1 MVDTS
6 LKITYGLPDLPERN
20 IDITELIYTKH
31 TTHSIAYIP
40 SGDIK
45 RAQIFSDPFPN
56 ILKSI
61 FITVNGITTMYTDKT
76 ELYIDFKNGLVF
88 TENILDSLEE
98 LHKTLSLD
106 FGSFQDELPEQKMVV
121 RYLTGKEKVLEIG
134 GNIGRNSLIISSIL
148 RREKNHQFVVLE
160 TDKNI
165 YLQLIHNKDL
175 NDLVFY
181 VENSALSKRKLLQKG
196 WETIQSDELLPGY
209 TNVKCI
215 DWDAL
220 CKKYAIEF
228 DTLVLDCEGAFYYIL
243 KDMPEMLTN
252 IELIIMENDYK
263 DISHKRYVD
272 MILRKYR
279 FAVDYQESG
288 GWGPCYN
295 FFFEVWKR
303 KKDTTYPNST
313 PANNILFTQD
323 PKWYDTFIY
332 FLESELSPRTVFPIY
347 LNYGEDN
354 GNYIY
359 YNTEQLTVPHYLE
372 KAKTTINTTKP
383 KEVWDFSEA
392 NCEIFRKNGI
402 QATHVPLKSPEWY
415 IHMLKSFQCKEYDV
429 GFAGTINERRLY
441 ILDALEKEG
450 VVVQKITDFG
460 EARDK
465 KLACCRII
473 LNIHYSEEYQI
484 FESNRCEPWLQC
496 GIPVIS
502 EKSLDDDPRCI
513 VSDYTSLIETT
524 LSYLR
529 QC

>member
-1 MVDTS
+1 MLNTAM
-6 LKITYGLPDLPERN
+6 KITYGSPEKN
-20 IDITELIYTKH
+20 IDITDLIHTKH
-31 TTHSIAYIP
+31 TSHSVAYIP

-45 RAQIFSDPFPN
+45 RARIFSDPLPN

-61 FITVNGITTMYTDKT
+61 FLTVNGLTKMYTDET

-88 TENILDSLEE
+88 TENIPLQE
-98 LHKTLSLD
+98 LHRSLSLD
-106 FGSFQDELPEQKMVV
+106 FGSFQDELPEQKMAV

-148 RREKNHQFVVLE
+148 RRQNNRQFVVLE
-160 TDKNI
+160 TDRNI
-165 YLQLIHNKDL
+165 YLKLIHNKDL

-181 VENSALSKRKLLQKG
+181 VENSALSKRKLIQKG
-196 WETIQSDELLPGY
+196 WDTIQSDELLPGY

-215 DWDAL
+215 DWEAL

-243 KDMPEMLTN
+243 KDMPEILTN
-252 IELIIMENDYK
+252 IQLIIMENDYTN
-263 DISHKRYVD
+263 ISHKRYVD

-295 FFFEVWKR
+295 CFFEVWKR
-303 KKDTTYPNST
+303 KKHTTSSPNST
-313 PANNILFTQD
+313 LAKNILFTQE
-323 PKWYDTFIY
+323 PKWYDTFFY
-332 FLESELSPRTVFPIY
+332 FLESELSPTTHFPIY
-347 LNYGEDN
+347 LNYGEDD

-372 KAKTTINTTKP
+372 KAKTTIKRTNP

-392 NCEIFRKNGI
+392 NCEILRQNGI
-402 QATHVPLKSPEWY
+402 QAIYVPLKSPDWY
-415 IHMLKSFQCKEYDV
+415 ISMLKSFQCKEYDV
-429 GFAGTINERRLY
+429 GFAGTLNERRLY

-450 VVVQKITDFG
+450 VVVHKITDFG
-460 EARDK
+460 EERDK
-465 KLACCRII
+465 KLASCRIL
-473 LNIHYSEEYQI
+473 LNIHYSEEYNI

-524 LSYLR
+524 LRYLR
-529 QC
+529 NL

>member
-76 ELYIDFKNGLVF
+76 ELYIDFKNRIVF

-98 LHKTLSLD
+98 LHKSLSLD
-106 FGSFQDELPEQKMVV
+106 FGTFQDELPEQKMVV

-160 TDKNI
+160 TDKNS

-181 VENSALSKRKLLQKG
+181 VENSALSKRKLIQKG

-252 IELIIMENDYK
+252 IQLIIMENDYK

-303 KKDTTYPNST
+303 KKDTTSPNST
-313 PANNILFTQD
+313 PANNIFFTQD

-392 NCEIFRKNGI
+392 NCEILRKNGI
-402 QATHVPLKSPEWY
+402 QASHVPLKSPEWY
-415 IHMLKSFQCKEYDV
+415 IHMLKSFQCKQYDV

>member
-1 MVDTS
+1 MLNTAM
-6 LKITYGLPDLPERN
+6 KITYGLPEKN
-20 IDITELIYTKH
+20 IDITDVIQTKH
-31 TTHSIAYIP
+31 TSNSVAYIP
-40 SGDIK
+40 SGDIQ
-45 RAQIFSDPFPN
+45 RARIFSDPLPN

-61 FITVNGITTMYTDKT
+61 FITVNGLTTMYTDET

-88 TENILDSLEE
+88 TENNLLQE
-98 LHKTLSLD
+98 LHKSLSLD
-106 FGSFQDELPEQKMVV
+106 FGSFQDELPEQKMAI
-121 RYLTGKEKVLEIG
+121 RYLAGKEKVLEIG

-148 RREKNHQFVVLE
+148 RLQNNRQFVVLE
-160 TDKNI
+160 TDRNI
-165 YLQLIHNKDL
+165 YLKLIHNKDL

-181 VENSALSKRKLLQKG
+181 VENSALSKRKLIQKG

-215 DWDAL
+215 DWEAL

-243 KDMPEMLTN
+243 KDMPEILTN
-252 IELIIMENDYK
+252 IQLIIMENDYAN
-263 DISHKRYVD
+263 ISHKRYVD

-279 FAVDYQESG
+279 FAIDYQESG

-295 FFFEVWKR
+295 CFFEVWKR
-303 KKDTTYPNST
+303 KKHTTSSPNST
-313 PANNILFTQD
+313 PAKNILFTQE

-332 FLESELSPRTVFPIY
+332 FLESELSPTTHFPIY
-347 LNYGEDN
+347 LNYGEDD
-354 GNYIY
+354 GDYIY
-359 YNTEQLTVPHYLE
+359 YNTEQLTIPQYLE
-372 KAKTTINTTKP
+372 KAKTTIKRTNP
-383 KEVWDFSEA
+383 KEVWDFSKA
-392 NCEIFRKNGI
+392 NCEILRQNGI
-402 QATHVPLKSPEWY
+402 QAIYVPLKSPDWY
-415 IHMLKSFQCKEYDV
+415 ISMLKSFQCKEYDV
-429 GFAGTINERRLY
+429 GFAGTLNERRLY

-450 VVVQKITDFG
+450 VVVHKITDFG
-460 EARDK
+460 EERDK

-513 VSDYTSLIETT
+513 VSDYTSLLETT
-524 LSYLR
+524 LRYLR
-529 QC
+529 NF

>member
-160 TDKNI
+160 TDKNS

-181 VENSALSKRKLLQKG
+181 VENSALSKRKLIQKG

-252 IELIIMENDYK
+252 IQLIIMENDYK

-303 KKDTTYPNST
+303 KKDTTSPNST

-524 LSYLR
+524 LRYLR
-529 QC
+529 EC

>member
-6 LKITYGLPDLPERN
+6 LKITYGLPDLAERN
-20 IDITELIYTKH
+20 IDITELIHTKY

-76 ELYIDFKNGLVF
+76 ELYIDFKNRIVF

-98 LHKTLSLD
+98 LHKSLSLD

-160 TDKNI
+160 TDKNS

-181 VENSALSKRKLLQKG
+181 VENSALSKRKLIQKG

-303 KKDTTYPNST
+303 KKDTTSPNST

-347 LNYGEDN
+347 LNYGEDD

>member
-98 LHKTLSLD
+98 LHKILSLD

-181 VENSALSKRKLLQKG
+181 VENSALSKRKLIQKG

-215 DWDAL
+215 DWEAL

-303 KKDTTYPNST
+303 KKDTTSPNST

-465 KLACCRII
+465 KLASCRII

-524 LSYLR
+524 LRYLR

>member
-1 MVDTS
+1 MLNTAM
-6 LKITYGLPDLPERN
+6 KITYGLPEKN
-20 IDITELIYTKH
+20 IDITDVIQTKH
-31 TTHSIAYIP
+31 TSNSVAYIP

-45 RAQIFSDPFPN
+45 RARIFSDPLPN

-61 FITVNGITTMYTDKT
+61 FITVNGITTMYTDKS

-88 TENILDSLEE
+88 TENIPLQE
-98 LHKTLSLD
+98 LHKSLSLD
-106 FGSFQDELPEQKMVV
+106 FGSFQDELPEQKMAV
-121 RYLTGKEKVLEIG
+121 RYLTGNEKVLEIG

-148 RREKNHQFVVLE
+148 RLQNNRQFVVLE
-160 TDKNI
+160 TDRNI
-165 YLQLIHNKDL
+165 YLKLIHNKDL

-181 VENSALSKRKLLQKG
+181 VENSALSKRKLIQKG

-215 DWDAL
+215 DWEAL

-243 KDMPEMLTN
+243 KDMPEILTN
-252 IELIIMENDYK
+252 IQLIIMENDYTN
-263 DISHKRYVD
+263 ISHKRYVD

-295 FFFEVWKR
+295 CFFEVWKR
-303 KKDTTYPNST
+303 KKDTASSPNST
-313 PANNILFTQD
+313 PAKNILFTQE
-323 PKWYDTFIY
+323 PKWYDTFFY
-332 FLESELSPRTVFPIY
+332 FLESELSPTTHFPIY
-347 LNYGEDN
+347 LNYGEDD
-354 GNYIY
+354 GDYIY
-359 YNTEQLTVPHYLE
+359 YNTEQLTVPQYLE
-372 KAKTTINTTKP
+372 KAKTTIKRTNP
-383 KEVWDFSEA
+383 KEVWDFSKA
-392 NCEIFRKNGI
+392 NCEILRQNGI
-402 QATHVPLKSPEWY
+402 QAIYFPLKSPDWY
-415 IHMLKSFQCKEYDV
+415 ISKLKSFQSKEYDV
-429 GFAGTINERRLY
+429 GFAGTLNERRLY

-450 VVVQKITDFG
+450 VVVHKITDFG
-460 EARDK
+460 EERDK

-524 LSYLR
+524 LRYLR
-529 QC
+529 NL